1 MKFPL
6 DPLASEVTNCDTQRR
21 AVPEVQLER

>member
-21 AVPEVQLER
+21 AVPEVQLEG